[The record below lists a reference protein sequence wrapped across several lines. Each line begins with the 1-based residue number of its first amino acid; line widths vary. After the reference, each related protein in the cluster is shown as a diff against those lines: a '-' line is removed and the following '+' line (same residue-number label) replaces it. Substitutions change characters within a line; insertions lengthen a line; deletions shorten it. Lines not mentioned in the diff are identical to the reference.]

1 MADNY
6 QGFGTLISANGDFQE
21 GEFYAGA
28 LKNGYSKTTTYVG
41 NVRNTYK
48 EGYGVYNQ
56 DGYDKY
62 EGEYHMNNY

>member
-48 EGYGVYNQ
+48 EGYGVYN
-56 DGYDKY
+56 
-62 EGEYHMNNY
+62 